1 MKKVLVTGGTGFL
14 GRAIIKMLLAEN
26 VSVNVLCR
34 KNFSDLEDAG
44 CTVFAGEISDENL
57 VTKAC
62 EGCDTVFHT
71 AAKAGIEEPYSEY
84 LRINYDGTINVIKA
98 CKANKVMRLVYT
110 SSPSVVFSE
119 GDICGKDESLPY
131 PASHEAYYP
140 KTKCMA
146 EQAVLMANSEALAT
160 VALRPHLIWGP
171 GDNHLVPRLVSKAKA
186 GKMKFVGDGKNV
198 VDTTYIT
205 NAAKAHILAA
215 KALKFDAPPAGKPY
229 FITNGDPMPISE
241 ITNKLIGAA
250 GCAPVTATMPYK
262 LAYLL
267 GFIFEKAYKIF
278 KIKGEPPI
286 TRWVAGELSTAHWF
300 DISAAERDFGYKP
313 EVTTEQG
320 LKELAEYYKNKK

>member
-110 SSPSVVFSE
+110 VLRAWFFLKAIFAEKTNRCPT
-119 GDICGKDESLPY
+119 LP
-131 PASHEAYYP
+131 
-140 KTKCMA
+140 
-146 EQAVLMANSEALAT
+146 
-160 VALRPHLIWGP
+160 R
-171 GDNHLVPRLVSKAKA
+171 
-186 GKMKFVGDGKNV
+186 MK
-198 VDTTYIT
+198 
-205 NAAKAHILAA
+205 
-215 KALKFDAPPAGKPY
+215 
-229 FITNGDPMPISE
+229 
-241 ITNKLIGAA
+241 
-250 GCAPVTATMPYK
+250 
-262 LAYLL
+262 
-267 GFIFEKAYKIF
+267 
-278 KIKGEPPI
+278 PI
-286 TRWVAGELSTAHWF
+286 TQKP
-300 DISAAERDFGYKP
+300 SAWP
-313 EVTTEQG
+313 
-320 LKELAEYYKNKK
+320 NKRY